1 MTVKQVLA
9 ILTLAML
16 FSLACNSQKSEVI
29 TENVVVRKPPAGAR
43 VTGVFMTL
51 KNNTGMDIAL
61 VGAQSNIAN
70 VTEVHE
76 SYNDNGIARM
86 RRLEQIP
93 IPAGGEL
100 VMQPGGFHIMLI
112 ELKRELL
119 ENEEIPLE
127 LSFSGYRTI
136 TVPAKVKTMGGM
148 AGH

>member
-1 MTVKQVLA
+1 MTIKQVLPV
-9 ILTLAML
+9 LTLVIA
-16 FSLACNSQKSEVI
+16 SLACGAKKSEVVI
-29 TENVVVRKPPAGAR
+29 ENVVARKPP
-43 VTGVFMTL
+43 TGTNITAVFLTL

-61 VGAQSNIAN
+61 VGAHSDVAN

-93 IPAGGEL
+93 IRAGGEL

-112 ELKRELL
+112 DLKRELL
-119 ENEEIPLE
+119 ENEQIPLK

-136 TVPAKVKTMGGM
+136 TVPATVKTMGGM
-148 AGH
+148 AHH